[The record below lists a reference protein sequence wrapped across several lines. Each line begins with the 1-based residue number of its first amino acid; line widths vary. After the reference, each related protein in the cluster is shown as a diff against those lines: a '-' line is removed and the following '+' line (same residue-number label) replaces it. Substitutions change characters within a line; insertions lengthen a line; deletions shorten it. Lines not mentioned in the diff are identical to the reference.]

1 MPLQKLGTK
10 QYYLGIFFKVS
21 NTFTYVNRLLKTI
34 HIKKCLGIKLSV
46 VIPNEKKREKIRE
59 SQQQCCNF
67 GLYRSGRSK
76 METFFF
82 NSHSLNFLSKAKKNQ
97 NETLTLLVIS
107 KL

>member
-46 VIPNEKKREKIRE
+46 VIPNEKKEK
-59 SQQQCCNF
+59 
-67 GLYRSGRSK
+67 RS
-76 METFFF
+76 ENH
-82 NSHSLNFLSKAKKNQ
+82 NSNVAILASTVQVF
-97 NETLTLLVIS
+97 
-107 KL
+107 